1 MAGAAV
7 EAGNLDD
14 VPVTPLARLLIAM
27 LTEAGPA
34 IGRSD
39 SPAETRDSI
48 SIVLDRLLTGLR
60 PASHVQPIIF
70 ARIAN
75 RSNHFPIDRRCGI
88 RQYQRQTSDHFWMI
102 YLLDRH

>member
-1 MAGAAV
+1 MAGAAAK
-7 EAGNLDD
+7 AGNLDD

-60 PASHVQPIIF
+60 PASHV
-70 ARIAN
+70 
-75 RSNHFPIDRRCGI
+75 
-88 RQYQRQTSDHFWMI
+88 
-102 YLLDRH
+102 

>member
-1 MAGAAV
+1 V
-7 EAGNLDD
+7 TSRDLDD
-14 VPVTPLARLLIAM
+14 VPVTLLARLLIAM
-27 LTEAGPA
+27 LTEAGLA

-39 SPAETRDSI
+39 SPAETRDSM

-75 RSNHFPIDRRCGI
+75 RSHHFP
-88 RQYQRQTSDHFWMI
+88 H
-102 YLLDRH
+102 